1 LTGKPISKWQ
11 KEHGFNEAPFDT
23 LKVGLCRE
31 RTELYSLI
39 DRRCDRMIEEGLV
52 DEVKGLSERGY
63 NLDMKPLQSVGYRHA
78 GWVLRG
84 QMTLTEAVF
93 LMKRDT
99 RRLAKRQLTWFR
111 SDKEIRWFHPQAD
124 RARIKAVVREFLN

>member
-1 LTGKPISKWQ
+1 
-11 KEHGFNEAPFDT
+11 
-23 LKVGLCRE
+23 
-31 RTELYSLI
+31 
-39 DRRCDRMIEEGLV
+39 MIEAGLV

-63 NLDMKPLQSVGYRHA
+63 SLDMKPLQSVGYKHV

-84 QMTLTEAVF
+84 QMSLTDAVL

-124 RARIKAVVREFLN
+124 RERIKAVVREFLN